1 MEIRWTN
8 RISSDPRRRPVI
20 FVSSTVYDKKDML
33 DHIRIQV
40 QNMNYDVRMSYAG
53 TIPADSMESAYKNCL
68 DAVRDAD
75 FFIGI
80 ISPSYGSGIIR
91 RTGTSITHEEMRL
104 ARELKLPRLMLVDE
118 RVKVLADFL
127 NHLGF
132 RGERGRAEFKSLI
145 EQYFQTDANPF
156 KSASRICDIRSVNL
170 YDEMLLGEDAEAERP
185 AEDRKGNWIQEFRTI
200 DEFKRFISTQ
210 FSYFQVMESFEG
222 LREASERI
230 KGHLPVVNYKGGG
243 K

>member
-1 MEIRWTN
+1 M
-8 RISSDPRRRPVI
+8 
-20 FVSSTVYDKKDML
+20 YDKKDML

-53 TIPADSMESAYKNCL
+53 TIPADSTESAYQNCL
-68 DAVRDAD
+68 DAVRDVD

-80 ISPSYGSGIIR
+80 ISPSYGSGIIS

-118 RVKVLADFL
+118 RVKVLSDFL

-132 RGERGRAEFKSLI
+132 RGEKGHAEFRSLV
-145 EQYFQTDANPF
+145 EHYFSADVKPF
-156 KSASRICDIRSVNL
+156 KAASKICDMRSVDL
-170 YDEMLLGEDAEAERP
+170 YDEMLLGEDAETGKS

-200 DEFKRFISTQ
+200 GEFKRFISTQ
-210 FSYFQVMESFEG
+210 FSYLQVMESFEG

-230 KGHLPVVNYKGGG
+230 KGHLPGVKYKGDR
-243 K
+243 KC